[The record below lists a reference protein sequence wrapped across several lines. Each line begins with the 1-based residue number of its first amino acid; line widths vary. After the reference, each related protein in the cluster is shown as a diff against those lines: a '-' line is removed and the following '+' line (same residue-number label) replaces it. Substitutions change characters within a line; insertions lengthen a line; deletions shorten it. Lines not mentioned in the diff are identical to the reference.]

1 MAKLNQPADKLPA
14 SRDDLQQIKGIGPF
28 TAVALNNLGIYRFSD
43 LVNFTPESLADLL
56 KTMTASISPQRIE
69 RDNWL
74 GQARALTQ
82 RPQEPSSPQPETDE
96 ADQPLLESQVEAA
109 EPLAPQALDQ
119 AETEESPLP
128 FIERKERNR
137 ATRENWR
144 ELADFFV
151 SFGYT
156 LDEEGRER
164 LETKVIHYQV
174 DQSDQWEGVATSQ
187 LLNWMLRQ
195 ANLPLLAE
203 LETEVEA
210 ETPATP
216 APLTEETV
224 LELAELW
231 VSEVKMP
238 ALADGQQAVEM
249 LRAESRLNLTG
260 PAANNLA
267 ADQLPFRFEI
277 YLVNTETHHSQ
288 LIASQEGQLTPG
300 VLSYEVQQDFPLPAI
315 GRYQLYLI
323 ASVLPPGDAVV
334 HLQGPVIRIEE

>member
-1 MAKLNQPADKLPA
+1 MVKLNQPTDKLPA

-28 TAVALNNLGIYRFSD
+28 TAVALNNLGIYHFSD
-43 LVNFTPESLADLL
+43 LTNFTPESLADLL

-96 ADQPLLESQVEAA
+96 AAPPLLESQVEAA
-109 EPLAPQALDQ
+109 EPLAPQARDQ
-119 AETEESPLP
+119 AETGKSPLP
-128 FIERKERNR
+128 SMERKKRTR
-137 ATRENWR
+137 ATHENWR

-151 SFGYT
+151 SFGYAV
-156 LDEEGRER
+156 DEEGQER

-174 DQSDQWEGVATSQ
+174 DQSEQWEGIATSQ

-210 ETPATP
+210 ETPAAA
-216 APLTEETV
+216 APLAEETV
-224 LELAELW
+224 FELADLW

-260 PAANNLA
+260 PGANNLA
-267 ADQLPFRFEI
+267 GDQLPFRVEI
-277 YLVNTETHHSQ
+277 YLANAENQHSQ
-288 LIASQEGQLTPG
+288 LITSQEGQFTPG
-300 VLSYEVQQDFPLPAI
+300 VLSYEIQQDFPLPAI
-315 GRYQLYLI
+315 GRYQLYLV
-323 ASVLPPGDAVV
+323 ASLLPPGDAVV
-334 HLQGPVIRIEE
+334 HLQGPVIRVEA